1 MTTCSFTSLIQGKHE
16 KDLMSY
22 FESLSER
29 DDLDLPKEDTT
40 CDGPVL
46 DNSTTSAPRHQGKC
60 AATKNSTLLNHFTV
74 KSKNNHKP
82 HITDCN
88 SHSQISNP
96 HSSNDTVL
104 SQEEIDHLFTDS
116 DLDSWFDD
124 IT

>member
-1 MTTCSFTSLIQGKHE
+1 
-16 KDLMSY
+16 MSY
-22 FESLSER
+22 FESLPES
-29 DDLDLPKEDTT
+29 DDLYLLKDTT
-40 CDGPVL
+40 CDGVL
-46 DNSTTSAPRHQGKC
+46 DNTTSAPRHQGKC

-74 KSKNNHKP
+74 KSKNNHEP

-116 DLDSWFDD
+116 DLDLWFDD